1 MLITRRGNLCLLIAS
16 CSSISCASGRKF
28 HLAFVAKSWRGETS
42 QNGKVAQSPKQIMM
56 VLNSDDN
63 NDEENWDDFNPFK
76 RKTEN
81 PVNSL
86 LEASTIS
93 LRRMRMKELM
103 NTLLENS
110 LKDDEAIKS
119 ILLENEELLLEPLLE
134 DDAVMDE
141 DSIYDLGMNRDQR
154 FERYSQVMLEREETA
169 VNATVKRVLS
179 QMRQFVSSR
188 Q

>member
-1 MLITRRGNLCLLIAS
+1 
-16 CSSISCASGRKF
+16 
-28 HLAFVAKSWRGETS
+28 
-42 QNGKVAQSPKQIMM
+42 M

>member
-1 MLITRRGNLCLLIAS
+1 
-16 CSSISCASGRKF
+16 
-28 HLAFVAKSWRGETS
+28 
-42 QNGKVAQSPKQIMM
+42 M

-63 NDEENWDDFNPFK
+63 NNEDNWDDFNPFK
-76 RKTEN
+76 RKTDN

-86 LEASTIS
+86 LEASTLS

-110 LKDDEAIKS
+110 LKDDEAINS
-119 ILLENEELLLEPLLE
+119 ILLENEQLLLEPLTE

-141 DSIYDLGMNRDQR
+141 DTIYDPGMSRDQR
-154 FERYSQVMLEREETA
+154 FETYSKVMLEREETA

-179 QMRQFVSSR
+179 LMRQFVLSR
-188 Q
+188 R

>member
-1 MLITRRGNLCLLIAS
+1 MLEQQTA
-16 CSSISCASGRKF
+16 A
-28 HLAFVAKSWRGETS
+28 E
-42 QNGKVAQSPKQIMM
+42 
-56 VLNSDDN
+56 
-63 NDEENWDDFNPFK
+63 DFLHF
-76 RKTEN
+76 
-81 PVNSL
+81 
-86 LEASTIS
+86 
-93 LRRMRMKELM
+93 M
-103 NTLLENS
+103 
-110 LKDDEAIKS
+110 
-119 ILLENEELLLEPLLE
+119 LENEELLLEPLLE